1 MIEKQGQGII
11 TESKLRSVYDQ
22 PSDFAEAKQLN
33 RLDTYCGH
41 FIKVV
46 PIRSFG
52 HHRPSGPD

>member
-1 MIEKQGQGII
+1 MIEKQGQSNI

-22 PSDFAEAKQLN
+22 PSDFAVAKQLN
-33 RLDTYCGH
+33 RLDTYCRH
-41 FIKVV
+41 LIKVV